1 MNAVPED
8 FQEDYSM
15 STSYSSPPNNLWQD
29 DSESNNFRDNIQ
41 DGCHKDGCHH
51 DTAKD
56 MEYHR
61 LEEGIVWDNSWMPTE
76 GMDLELDDD
85 LVQILRDHADRE
97 SLAII
102 DRFLDIFPNS
112 ETC

>member
-1 MNAVPED
+1 
-8 FQEDYSM
+8 
-15 STSYSSPPNNLWQD
+15 
-29 DSESNNFRDNIQ
+29 
-41 DGCHKDGCHH
+41 
-51 DTAKD
+51 
-56 MEYHR
+56 MEYHQ

-85 LVQILRDHADRE
+85 LAQILRDHADRE

-102 DRFLDIFPNS
+102 MIDRFLEIFPNS